1 MSHTEYTIVFSL
13 FNWVLEV
20 KVSRHIYDNSQ
31 MGKLTVAS
39 SFTPALTVTMVSL
52 SCFVALC

>member
-1 MSHTEYTIVFSL
+1 MSHTEYTIVFSV

-20 KVSRHIYDNSQ
+20 KVSRSIYDNSQ

-39 SFTPALTVTMVSL
+39 SFTPTLTVTMVSL
-52 SCFVALC
+52 GCFVALS